1 MSKLSCLFRVLH
13 AIQALQSALAECR
26 EFLPYSTEFI
36 EDALEE
42 AESLTKE
49 EFEDM
54 PE

>member
-1 MSKLSCLFRVLH
+1 MSKISCLFRVLH

-26 EFLPYSTEFI
+26 EFLPFSTEFL

-49 EFEDM
+49 DFEAL
-54 PE
+54 EE